1 MHESRVAEHQV
12 AEHQVAEYQVAEYQA
27 AGHLTLHGVVPR
39 ARVEAVRPTVEALVR
54 EATRAAL
61 PLEERDTYGK
71 AFLQVQDLNRK
82 GPTVRAFVWDQGLAK
97 IAASLMGVPAV
108 RFYFDQ
114 ALFKEPGG
122 GATPWHQDHVYWPLA
137 TEKAITAWIP
147 LVDVPAE
154 MGTMEFVRGSHHSQ
168 HRHLIKISDESED
181 LYSRLVAEERLPVE
195 PTGAMAVGDVS
206 FHASWALHRAMG
218 NGTPEVREV
227 LAVIYFEDGAAL
239 YDEIQG
245 SQRIGYDVY
254 FSDLKPGDVAGSEL
268 MPVL

>member
-1 MHESRVAEHQV
+1 MPESIVIDESTV
-12 AEHQVAEYQVAEYQA
+12 IEYQS
-27 AGHLTLHGVVPR
+27 AGHLTLRGALPT
-39 ARVEAVRPTVEALVR
+39 ARVQRVRRTVEELVH

-61 PLEERDTYGK
+61 PLEARDTYGK

-82 GPTVRAFVWDQGLAK
+82 DAAVRDFVWDRDLAK
-97 IAASLMGVPAV
+97 IAASLMGAPAV

-137 TEKAITAWIP
+137 TEQAITAWIP

-154 MGTMEFVRGSHHSQ
+154 MGTMEFVRGSHHSE

-181 LYSRLVAEERLPVE
+181 LYSRLVAEEQLPVE
-195 PTGAMAVGDVS
+195 PTGPMGVGDVS

-218 NGTPEVREV
+218 NSTPEVRQV
-227 LAVIYFEDGAAL
+227 IAVIYFEDGAAL
-239 YDEIQG
+239 YDQIQG
-245 SQRIGYDVY
+245 SQRIGYHVY
-254 FSDLKPGDVAGSEL
+254 FSDLKPGDVAGSDL

>member
-1 MHESRVAEHQV
+1 MQESSVTEHQV
-12 AEHQVAEYQVAEYQA
+12 TEYQA
-27 AGHLTLHGVVPR
+27 AGHLALRGALPR
-39 ARVEAVRPTVEALVR
+39 AEVEGVRTTVEALVR

-71 AFLQVQDLNRK
+71 AFLQVQDLNRRD
-82 GPTVRAFVWDQGLAK
+82 PTVREFVWDQGLAK
-97 IAASLMGVPAV
+97 IAASLMGVRAV

-168 HRHLIKISDESED
+168 HRHLIRISDESED
-181 LYSRLVAEERLPVE
+181 LYSRLVAEENLPVE
-195 PTGAMAVGDVS
+195 PTGPMAVGDVS
-206 FHASWALHRAMG
+206 FHASWVLHRAMG
-218 NGTPEVREV
+218 NSTPEVRQV
-227 LAVIYFEDGAAL
+227 IAVIYFEDGAAL
-239 YDEIQG
+239 YDQIQG

-254 FSDLKPGDVAGSEL
+254 FSDLKPGEVAGGDL
-268 MPVL
+268 MPVLG

>member
-1 MHESRVAEHQV
+1 LAEEEHMGERSATEHQV
-12 AEHQVAEYQVAEYQA
+12 TEYQA
-27 AGHLTLHGVVPR
+27 AGHLTLRGVLPLAKVQG
-39 ARVEAVRPTVEALVR
+39 VRPTVEALVR
-54 EATRAAL
+54 EASRAAL

-82 GPTVRAFVWDQGLAK
+82 SPMAREFVWDQGLAK

-168 HRHLIKISDESED
+168 HRHLVKISDESED
-181 LYSRLVAEERLPVE
+181 LYSRLVAEQNLPVE
-195 PTGAMAVGDVS
+195 PTGPMKVGDVS

-218 NGTPEVREV
+218 NSTPQVRQV
-227 LAVIYFEDGAAL
+227 IAVIYFEDGAAL
-239 YDEIQG
+239 YDQIQG

-254 FSDLKPGDVAGSEL
+254 FSDLGPGDVAGSEL
-268 MPVL
+268 MPVLR

>member
-1 MHESRVAEHQV
+1 MPESFVIDESSV
-12 AEHQVAEYQVAEYQA
+12 IEYQS
-27 AGHLTLHGVVPR
+27 AGHLTLRGALPR
-39 ARVEAVRPTVEALVR
+39 AKVQGLRTTVEEIVR
-54 EATRAAL
+54 GATRAAL
-61 PLEERDTYGK
+61 PLGQRDTYGK

-82 GPTVRAFVWDQGLAK
+82 DAMVREFVWDRGLARV
-97 IAASLMGVPAV
+97 AASLMGVPAV

-137 TEKAITAWIP
+137 TEQAITAWIP

-181 LYSRLVAEERLPVE
+181 LYSRLVADEQLPVE
-195 PTGAMAVGDVS
+195 PTGPMAVGDVS

-218 NGTPEVREV
+218 NSTPEVRQV
-227 LAVIYFEDGAAL
+227 IAVIYFEDGAAL
-239 YDEIQG
+239 YDQIEG

-254 FSDLKPGDVAGSEL
+254 FSDLKPGDVAGSDL

>member
-1 MHESRVAEHQV
+1 MRESSVSEHQV
-12 AEHQVAEYQVAEYQA
+12 SEYQA
-27 AGHLTLHGVVPR
+27 AGHLTLRCALPR
-39 ARVEAVRPTVEALVR
+39 AKIESVRTTVEALVH
-54 EATRAAL
+54 EATRTTL
-61 PLEERDTYGK
+61 SLDERDTYGK

-82 GPTVRAFVWDQGLAK
+82 SAAVREFAWDQGLAM
-97 IAASLMGVPAV
+97 IAASLMGVRAE

-137 TEKAITAWIP
+137 TENAITAWIP

-181 LYSRLVAEERLPVE
+181 LYSRLVAEEQLPVE
-195 PTGAMAVGDVS
+195 PTGPMAVGDVS

-218 NGTPEVREV
+218 NSTPEVREV
-227 LAVIYFEDGAAL
+227 LAVIYFEDGATL
-239 YDEIQG
+239 YDQLQG

-254 FSDLKPGDVAGSEL
+254 FSDLQPGDVAGSAL

>member
-1 MHESRVAEHQV
+1 MGESSVS
-12 AEHQVAEYQVAEYQA
+12 EYQVAEYQA
-27 AGHLTLHGVVPR
+27 AGHLTLRGALPR
-39 ARVEAVRPTVEALVR
+39 AEVEGMRTTVEALVH
-54 EATRAAL
+54 EANSSAL
-61 PLEERDTYGK
+61 PLDERDTYGK

-82 GPTVRAFVWDQGLAK
+82 NAVIREFVWDQGLAMV
-97 IAASLMGVPAV
+97 AASLMGVRTV

-122 GATPWHQDHVYWPLA
+122 GVTPWHQDHVYWPLA
-137 TEKAITAWIP
+137 TENAITAWIP

-181 LYSRLVAEERLPVE
+181 LYSRLVAEEQLPVE
-195 PTGAMAVGDVS
+195 PTGPMAVGDVS

-218 NGTPEVREV
+218 NSTPEVREV

-239 YDEIQG
+239 YDQIQG
-245 SQRIGYDVY
+245 SQRVGYDVY
-254 FSDLKPGDVAGSEL
+254 FSDLKPGDVAGSKL
-268 MPVL
+268 MPVLC